1 MFKRKFQLLSL
12 LLSVVALVYLYLE
25 YYGYIRMYKLKNTN
39 CEYYINKYNSLPK
52 ADKQRVIITFHRPK
66 GDIKPFINSILDQT
80 VRVDDIGMTLNSKE
94 KVNIPEQ
101 LKKIINIYT
110 YEKDYKDAGIAICS
124 VLREPES
131 DTKII
136 ILNPNKI
143 YGIDF
148 IQSIVEKSN
157 ENPDKIV
164 LLGKD
169 KNTYL
174 IKPKF
179 FTENFCNYEEGYDC
193 LKWIEKQNKD
203 GTVVIEYNDMF
214 NL

>member
-1 MFKRKFQLLSL
+1 MLKRKFQIFSLVLSIFVL
-12 LLSVVALVYLYLE
+12 IYLYLD
-25 YYGYIRMYKLKNTN
+25 YYGYIRMHRLRTRDF
-39 CEYYINKYNSLPK
+39 EYYINKYKSLPK
-52 ADKQRVIITFHRPK
+52 ADKKRVVISFDNPK
-66 GDIKPFINSILDQT
+66 GNIKPFINSILDQT
-80 VRVDDIGMTLNSKE
+80 VRVDDIGITLNSKE
-94 KVNIPEQ
+94 KVNIPEN

-110 YEKDYKDAGIAICS
+110 YEKDYKDAGNTICS
-124 VLREPES
+124 VLREPET

-148 IQSIVEKSN
+148 IQSIIEKSN
-157 ENPDKIV
+157 ENPDKIM

-169 KNTYL
+169 ENTYL

-179 FTENFCNYEEGYDC
+179 FTENFCNYENGYNSM
-193 LKWIEKQNKD
+193 KWLEKQNKN
-203 GTVVIEYNDMF
+203 GVVILEYNDIF

>member
-1 MFKRKFQLLSL
+1 MLKRKFQIFSL
-12 LLSVVALVYLYLE
+12 LLSIFALIYLYLD
-25 YYGYIRMYKLKNTN
+25 YYGYIRLYRLRTRD
-39 CEYYINKYNSLPK
+39 CEYYINKYKSLPK
-52 ADKQRVIITFHRPK
+52 ADKKRVVITFNHPK

-80 VRVDDIGMTLNSKE
+80 VRVDDIGITSKE
-94 KVNIPEQ
+94 DVNIPEH
-101 LKKIINIYT
+101 LKKIINIYR
-110 YEKDYKDAGIAICS
+110 YEKDYKDAGNAICS

-148 IQSIVEKSN
+148 IQNIVEKSN
-157 ENPDKIV
+157 ENPNKIV
-164 LLGKD
+164 LLEKD

-174 IKPKF
+174 IKPNF
-179 FTENFCNYEEGYDC
+179 FRENFCNYEEEYDC
-193 LKWIEKQNKD
+193 LKWLEKQNKD
-203 GTVVIEYNDMF
+203 GVFVLEYNDTF